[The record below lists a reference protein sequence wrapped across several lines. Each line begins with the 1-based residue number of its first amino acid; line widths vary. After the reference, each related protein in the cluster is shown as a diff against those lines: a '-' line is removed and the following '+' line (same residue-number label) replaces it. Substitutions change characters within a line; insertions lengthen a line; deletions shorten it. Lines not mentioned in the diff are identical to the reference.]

1 MCRKGSCALRSKLF
15 ETTFFKK
22 LFSFFK
28 LTVNGIKRLLFLRF
42 AQKFKNFQNHVN
54 KIRELKKRCKSA
66 NLSCKYSYRVIK
78 HLLSLR
84 NNFTI
89 SFHSFQ
95 NLIFLLETFSR
106 FCNYFII
113 FTVFFSVI
121 QEYTQEPCDILRNT
135 TIARLSEW
143 EMYRVTILF
152 RVYNFRCSRKPSLLP
167 DCSLKEPNFR
177 AKNAFQ
183 NEKGSVWPLSSV
195 RCFGDSQTFGFS
207 DFLAGN
213 FVDNFLFK
221 AFFEG

>member
-42 AQKFKNFQNHVN
+42 AQKFKIFQNHVN
-54 KIRELKKRCKSA
+54 KIRELKKGVSPLTYHI
-66 NLSCKYSYRVIK
+66 LS
-78 HLLSLR
+78 
-84 NNFTI
+84 
-89 SFHSFQ
+89 
-95 NLIFLLETFSR
+95 
-106 FCNYFII
+106 
-113 FTVFFSVI
+113 FFSKSHLSSRNFLQVLQLFHNFHCFFSFI

-183 NEKGSVWPLSSV
+183 NERGSVWPLSSV
-195 RCFGDSQTFGFS
+195 RCFGDSRTFGFS

-213 FVDNFLFK
+213 FVNNFLFK